1 MAAPK
6 DSPEQAFRL
15 RKFQGTATELD
26 STFLGPSFLQRT
38 QNWIPTQSYRLG
50 KRPGTALLQ
59 NVGLST
65 SRITHLNAT
74 HDPNGVA
81 YLFAYCLAGS
91 GAQVNQSVSEGG
103 FSACPGVAFASPNPG
118 RTITFRNRV
127 YAGNGVDPMK
137 SWVIG
142 ETDNTKV
149 QIYAAL
155 VLDPPAT
162 TPAATPGIP
171 AGVAR
176 AVVPAGSDEI
186 PTGTYSYA
194 WGRFDKNSGL
204 YIGRTDAQQATIPP
218 QSSVV
223 FTAPPGALGTNQ
235 VYRLFVSP
243 RNYPI
248 EYATMQADSVLA
260 GATTA
265 SFSSFDVSD
274 TRCPIAAFDN
284 QGRTLVRTGNMFLIW
299 RNRVV
304 FAGSQNDPYSVFST
318 DVILPGLEQSVFNQG
333 TFFPV
338 DAKVPLPHR
347 VTGIG
352 VAGVT
357 SDQDAQS
364 PLLFFTES
372 QTFLAMGDP
381 FDSNDLTAQLIE
393 ISSRVGC
400 VGHGTIVNTPYGTL
414 FVAMDSVYLIPPGGG
429 YPQNI
434 GWPIADQIRA
444 IPVGLRATLIATFHK
459 QFYKLII
466 PSPGSA
472 SNTQQWWLDLRQG
485 VQDQPSW
492 WGPHSIGASTLGEV
506 PIGLSAIT
514 ADPSSTLEVDR
525 GYAAHDASDRVILH
539 HQVGLN
545 KDYYPGLQ
553 YGVGVASILF
563 SGRFD
568 ADQPFIAKVITRLRL
583 IAQVAATSPI
593 QVRLLLDNGKQARLD
608 DIVLGL
614 DMDPAGEFTHTIY
627 GDPPYPPVY
636 QEWSTT
642 TMTRAVFGSIAPAEA
657 QTITPFDR
665 PRCLSLIVVLTH
677 APKPEDDPQQRGA
690 VPGVELRDFELLYIP
705 SERKVRY
712 VGERVSI

>member
-15 RKFQGTATELD
+15 RKFQGTATEMD

-50 KRPGTALLQ
+50 KRPGTSLLQ
-59 NVGLST
+59 NVGLT
-65 SRITHLNAT
+65 TTRVTHLNAT
-74 HDPNGVA
+74 HDPAGIS
-81 YLFAYCLAGS
+81 YLYAYCLTSAG
-91 GAQVNQSVSEGG
+91 GAQVNQSITEGA
-103 FSACPGVAFASPNPG
+103 FAACPGATFASPNPG

-137 SWVIG
+137 SWLIG
-142 ETDNTKV
+142 ETDPAKV
-149 QIYAAL
+149 QIY
-155 VLDPPAT
+155 T
-162 TPAATPGIP
+162 TMTDLG
-171 AGVAR
+171 
-176 AVVPAGSDEI
+176 VPAQPAPTAAAAGCAEI
-186 PTGTYSYA
+186 PTGTYSFA
-194 WGRFDKNSGL
+194 WGRFNTLSGL
-204 YIGRTDAQQATIPP
+204 YTGRTQSAQVTVPAQT
-218 QSSVV
+218 VLT
-223 FTAPPGALGTNQ
+223 FAPPATALGTNE

-248 EYATMQADSVLA
+248 EYATMQADSMLV
-260 GATTA
+260 GQTTA
-265 SFSSFDVSD
+265 KFSSFDVSD
-274 TRCPIAAFDN
+274 TRCPVSAGA
-284 QGRTLVRTGNMFLIW
+284 LLRTGNMFLIW

-304 FAGSQNDPYSVFST
+304 FAGMASDPFSVYST

-338 DAKVPLPHR
+338 DAKVPLPHK

-372 QTFLAMGDP
+372 QSFLVMGDP
-381 FDSNDLTAQLIE
+381 FDSNDVTAQLIE

-400 VGHGTIVNTPYGTL
+400 VSHGSIVNTPYGTL
-414 FVAMDSVYLIPPGGG
+414 FVAIDSVYLIPPGGG
-429 YPQNI
+429 YPQNV

-444 IPVGLRATLIATFHK
+444 IAVGSRPTIIATFHK

-466 PSPGSA
+466 PSSGS
-472 SNTQQWWLDLRQG
+472 SGNTQQWWLDLRQG

-506 PIGLSAIT
+506 PIALSAIT
-514 ADPSSTLEVDR
+514 ADPSSVLEVDR
-525 GYAAHDASDRVILH
+525 GYAAHDATDHVILH

-583 IAQVAATSPI
+583 IAQVAAQSSI

-614 DMDPAGEFTHTIY
+614 DMDPAGEFVHLVPF
-627 GDPPYPPVY
+627 GDPPFPPSY
-636 QEWSTT
+636 QEFSTT

-665 PRCLSLIVVLTH
+665 PRCLSVIIVMTH
-677 APKPEDDPQQRGA
+677 APRPEDDPKKRGA

-712 VGERVSI
+712 IGERVSI